1 MCSARR
7 SSLLPEKVTDLMM
20 MKLNA
25 KTLTALKARG
35 PIEPAYTDDQISDL
49 ITVHL
54 VAPDPDNED
63 LDRPDELAEGYIED
77 IDEEMRFANMFDV
90 EDMI

>member
-1 MCSARR
+1 
-7 SSLLPEKVTDLMM
+7 MM